1 MNNNFVKKPK
11 DMTQRR
17 HDMIGNLTNIYPSEL
32 SSSFFTD
39 ENLDYLNSQIIERVR
54 NITLKKFKKGLK
66 IQPQRRHL
74 MIILMRYIYLE
85 NHSKHVVLQNRTTKK
100 RVEVLNKMFL
110 KLVVPSVV
118 QELISYVKYI
128 HDFNSV
134 PVLLENPEVNES
146 KRGIINE
153 YIRF

>member
-1 MNNNFVKKPK
+1 MNNNFEKNPK

-17 HDMIGNLTNIYPSEL
+17 HDMIGNITSIAPSEL

-39 ENLDYLNSQIIERVR
+39 ENLNYLNGRIIERVKK
-54 NITLKKFKKGLK
+54 ITLKKFKKGL
-66 IQPQRRHL
+66 IIEPQRRHL

-85 NHSKHVVLQNRTTKK
+85 NHSKHIVLENKTTLK
-100 RVEVLNKMFL
+100 RIAVLNNMFL

-128 HDFNSV
+128 RDFNAV
-134 PVLLENPEVNES
+134 PVLLDNPETNES